1 MSLTLSQRLAVT
13 IAAASL
19 AAAPAFAQERGM
31 SVYADAGGLSTAR
44 DLNTAG
50 TADFKAGF
58 NLGAGA
64 GWTLRRN
71 IMLRGDLD
79 WGRQQLRNNGIATGV
94 KVNEF
99 FYGADVAVRYPNLG
113 RTMPYAF
120 IGAGAVTIHPV
131 GTSGE
136 NKTKGVGRFGLGLTY
151 QPPRSRLDLFAQGSG
166 WLYKLSGF
174 QSTSP
179 LAGYDR
185 SQLALVYVGGVSLH
199 L

>member
-13 IAAASL
+13 IAAATL
-19 AAAPAFAQERGM
+19 AAAPAFAQER
-31 SVYADAGGLSTAR
+31 STNVYVDVGGLSAAR
-44 DLNTAG
+44 DLNAAG
-50 TADFKAGF
+50 ADFKAGF
-58 NLGAGA
+58 NLGAGV

-71 IMLRGDLD
+71 VMLRGVLD
-79 WGRQQLRNNGIATGV
+79 WGRQQLRNSGIATGV

-99 FYGADVAVRYPNLG
+99 FYGADVALRYPNLG

-120 IGAGAVTIHPV
+120 IGAGAVTIHPI

-151 QPPRSRLDLFAQGSG
+151 QPPRSRFDLFAQGSG

-185 SQLALVYVGGVSLH
+185 SQLALAYVGGVSLR